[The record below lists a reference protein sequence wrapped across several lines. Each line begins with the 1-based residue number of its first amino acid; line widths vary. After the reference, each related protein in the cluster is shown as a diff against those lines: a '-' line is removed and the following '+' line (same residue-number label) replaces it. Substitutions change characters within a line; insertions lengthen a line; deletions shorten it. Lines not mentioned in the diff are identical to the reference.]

1 MSVPEI
7 KETQRPNDISTQS
20 LTKSHNDENH
30 SQVHHDPSLS
40 LSWTMGM
47 NSNVPLLNLSINGK
61 TRYFYAASN
70 VGIIGTGSGKAQ
82 TFLQGHVSTIVSAA
96 VSHDKQWLVTAES
109 TPEIYL
115 IIWNTFTTKPVKYL
129 TNIHDIG
136 LIRVSISRDGKLI
149 SILTEAPNQRIIL
162 WRWSNNDVNPI
173 VLPIIPMSCERQS
186 WFTMIEDRSYFCS
199 IGIDSVIF
207 YTPSKD
213 SDHMKLEIHSDIQ
226 RKLGQKISQIIFCY
240 MIPRK
245 CEAVIITSNG
255 KAVFFEVEFAQIPS
269 PMGQRQH
276 TATNIDRNSIPTSTL
291 STTLPYYLSNSSTEQ
306 QIYMPE
312 VIIMKRLH
320 DLKRDITC
328 IEWFND
334 HIIIGTAQS
343 QVAVFDYNLHFI
355 KQYSSLN
362 IGAIIGISVGEF
374 DQNED
379 GSKVWTNTLDS
390 KNQSFELD
398 DIICQ
403 SNNTIL
409 IAQRN
414 FSLIKIVQTMPMGQ
428 ITDLC
433 LSSILPIIY
442 IGTSLGHLHAW
453 HGDERSLFLDKFIST
468 DTSIGI
474 SKLALNKN
482 CSHLAIGLDNGLIWL
497 YDAATYNP
505 ISNRPLHNSQSSITF
520 LQFSPSTLF
529 LAAVSLD
536 RGITLHVQD
545 EQKSHIY
552 HNHGHC
558 MNDFSSITAIL
569 FTEDR
574 HTKKQRLFSCNS
586 DGYLIEYCIDPLR
599 QYPFIIQ
606 SQIDLVEYPSYVSS
620 LVFYSIDKTT
630 DYLLCSINNGRI
642 KFFDINSKKCRHTVQ
657 AIDHSFPQ
665 IKVWRNDCEDILNR
679 SYLVYRTSNKIG
691 VMKLPGTGHPNE
703 YDMILAHPTGVR
715 LVDVTPCHNLLIS
728 CGEKDNCIFIWKFN
742 RISMEKRLE
751 NQPIESNLEVKQ
763 FQSLFYYIQLQDASN
778 LTIEQFISLPLI
790 IDFTRALGIYISE
803 GQIQELYDEQCF
815 KKNILD
821 PNQIK
826 INFHETIRIF
836 YNHFA
841 NNTDQMS
848 IDDIVKSV
856 FDEYKLSINEKI
868 NIQSL
873 AQTLMTNGEKMTID
887 ELREAFGILDIFNDQ
902 VNSIDSLPNELDLDG
917 FIHLFSP
924 NIDNKAIVQML
935 FRGLFIILMS
945 MFAMCRDSTTSG
957 MNKTKM
963 RLCSKE
969 GQGLK
974 SGQET
979 LSF

>member
-1 MSVPEI
+1 MSASKI
-7 KETQRPNDISTQS
+7 KETQRTNGISTQS
-20 LTKSHNDENH
+20 LTKSHNDEDH
-30 SQVHHDPSLS
+30 SQVYHDSSLS

-82 TFLQGHVSTIVSAA
+82 TFLQGHVSTIVSTA

-115 IIWNTFTTKPVKYL
+115 IVWNTFTLKPVKYL
-129 TNIHDIG
+129 TNIHDTG
-136 LIRVSISRDGKLI
+136 LIRVLISRDGKLI
-149 SILTEAPNQRIIL
+149 SILTETPNQHIIL

-213 SDHMKLEIHSDIQ
+213 SDRMKLEIHSDIQ

-245 CEAVIITSNG
+245 REAVIITSNG
-255 KAVFFEVEFAQIPS
+255 KAVFFEVEFAQITS
-269 PMGQRQH
+269 SMGQRQH
-276 TATNIDRNSIPTSTL
+276 TAINIDRNSIPTSTL
-291 STTLPYYLSNSSTEQ
+291 STTLPYHLSNSSTEQ

-312 VIIMKRLH
+312 VTIMKRLH

-379 GSKVWTNTLDS
+379 GRKEWTNTLDS

-398 DIICQ
+398 DVICQ

-414 FSLIKIVQTMPMGQ
+414 FSLSAPLLFEAPLIHVIIFLVKIVQTIPTGQ

-442 IGTSLGHLHAW
+442 IGTSLGHLYAW

-520 LQFSPSTLF
+520 LQFSPNTLF

-536 RGITLHVQD
+536 TSITLHVQD

-574 HTKKQRLFSCNS
+574 HTNKQRLFSCNS

-606 SQIDLVEYPSYVSS
+606 SQMNLVEYPSYVSS
-620 LVFYSIDKTT
+620 LVLYSIDKTT

-665 IKVWRNDCEDILNR
+665 IKVWLNDCEDILNR

-691 VMKLPGTGHPNE
+691 VMKLPGTGHSNE

-715 LVDVTPCHNLLIS
+715 LVDVTSCHNLLIS
-728 CGEKDNCIFIWKFN
+728 CGEKDNCIFLWKFN
-742 RISMEKRLE
+742 RLSMEKRLE
-751 NQPIESNLEVKQ
+751 NQPIESSLEVKQ

-826 INFHETIRIF
+826 IDFHETTRIF

-856 FDEYKLSINEKI
+856 FDEYKVSMNAKI

-873 AQTLMTNGEKMTID
+873 AQTLMTNGEKMTI
-887 ELREAFGILDIFNDQ
+887 G
-902 VNSIDSLPNELDLDG
+902 
-917 FIHLFSP
+917 
-924 NIDNKAIVQML
+924 
-935 FRGLFIILMS
+935 
-945 MFAMCRDSTTSG
+945 
-957 MNKTKM
+957 
-963 RLCSKE
+963 
-969 GQGLK
+969 
-974 SGQET
+974 
-979 LSF
+979 

>member
-7 KETQRPNDISTQS
+7 KETQRTNDISTQS

-207 YTPSKD
+207 YSTLNELCNRFSIVLISAPSKD

-728 CGEKDNCIFIWKFN
+728 CGEKDNCIFLWKFN

-924 NIDNKAIVQML
+924 K
-935 FRGLFIILMS
+935 
-945 MFAMCRDSTTSG
+945 
-957 MNKTKM
+957 
-963 RLCSKE
+963 
-969 GQGLK
+969 LK
-974 SGQET
+974 N
-979 LSF
+979 